1 MIAFTVP
8 DMTCANC
15 LAAITRAVRAEDAE
29 AVVTADLPAHRLQ
42 IESQGDPARLA
53 AAIAGAGFTPGPAT

>member
-1 MIAFTVP
+1 MIAFRVP

-29 AVVTADLPAHRLQ
+29 AVVTADLPAHLLH
-42 IESQGDPARLA
+42 IDSKGDPARLA
-53 AAIAGAGFTPGPAT
+53 VAITEAGFTPGPAS